1 MTSPGTSEDSD
12 RQEQPPGEPGEPGPA
27 EPSDA
32 AAAEEPAATSAPRPT
47 AARKGPLR
55 GTGRGVGMVDEG
67 GGGANDLMRRVRD
80 AANAARQAAEQ
91 HRPAAER
98 AVHEAAERTRRAAEA
113 ARPEAERLAR
123 QARAAA
129 EAARPHVERAA
140 HEAAAYARE
149 HEDELRNAATR
160 AARLAA
166 PASLRPA
173 LDAMGNEL
181 RRPPAPGQPPE
192 DTSDRTDGPGA
203 EENSPGGTGP
213 HQPS

>member
-1 MTSPGTSEDSD
+1 MTSPGTSEDPD
-12 RQEQPPGEPGEPGPA
+12 RQEQPPGESEPA

-32 AAAEEPAATSAPRPT
+32 AAADETAGPSPGPRAS

-55 GTGRGVGMVDEG
+55 GTGRGIGMVDEG

-98 AVHEAAERTRRAAEA
+98 AVQEAAERTRRAAEA
-113 ARPEAERLAR
+113 ARPEAERLVR

-140 HEAAAYARE
+140 HEAATYARE

-160 AARLAA
+160 AARFAA
-166 PASLRPA
+166 PPPLRPA

-181 RRPPAPGQPPE
+181 RRPPAPAQPSE
-192 DTSDRTDGPGA
+192 DTSGHTDEPGA
-203 EENSPGGTGP
+203 DKDSPGGTGP
-213 HQPS
+213 DQPS